1 LALIGLACLL
11 IGSKFVEIHPVA
23 VDELQRC
30 APIYTTAD
38 ILKMEKN
45 VLETLNWDLKVVTVS
60 EMSRCVSSQLPA
72 GCRKRVTQL
81 SELLIDLAQSE
92 ADPIWW
98 LGQRRSSLAL
108 GVVLASLNI
117 CGTCFPNFKQFVD
130 VVDEKAVQK
139 QCGEFLDLYQ
149 ANLKDRTT
157 SPQNT
162 MELVK
167 PAAFEPKKS

>member
-1 LALIGLACLL
+1 MHGRM
-11 IGSKFVEIHPVA
+11 
-23 VDELQRC
+23 Q
-30 APIYTTAD
+30 
-38 ILKMEKN
+38 

-72 GCRKRVTQL
+72 GCRKHVTQL

-92 ADPIWW
+92 ANPTWW

-117 CGTCFPNFKQFVD
+117 CGISFPNFEHFVKAA
-130 VVDEKAVQK
+130 DEQAVQE

-149 ANLKDRTT
+149 TTPQNIQTT
-157 SPQNT
+157 SPQNM

-167 PAAFEPKKS
+167 PAACEAKLRLMLGRAR